1 MKIRCG
7 GNSNVK
13 PMSLAVVIVGAPH
26 SSSKTGVNALVVGAR
41 SQGGHKGRPYGWRC
55 RRGIQILSDL

>member
-13 PMSLAVVIVGAPH
+13 PTSLAVVIVGAPH
-26 SSSKTGVNALVVGAR
+26 SPSKTGVNALVVGAR